1 MPATDFVRYS
11 DDIETID
18 PNMDELLGQI
28 IEFWE
33 RRAASHRRPRAPGA
47 LSAARMPRPS
57 AWSRRRSSSSTT
69 CLRRTRRAS
78 TPGRDVTAR

>member
-33 RRAASHRRPRAPGA
+33 RK
-47 LSAARMPRPS
+47 
-57 AWSRRRSSSSTT
+57 
-69 CLRRTRRAS
+69 
-78 TPGRDVTAR
+78 GRE